1 MLVIFLSILHC
12 PMTRSD
18 ALPADSTANGTTSTT
33 PVCVENAVFR
43 TTNLW
48 NMVVQLALVIDLSV
62 HQVIRINLMVL

>member
-1 MLVIFLSILHC
+1 MVICSFILHC
-12 PMTRSD
+12 PMTKSN
-18 ALPADSTANGTTSTT
+18 ALLADSTANGTTSTT

-48 NMVVQLALVIDLSV
+48 SMVVQLALVIDLSV

>member
-1 MLVIFLSILHC
+1 MLVIFLFILHC

-33 PVCVENAVFR
+33 PGCVENAVFL

-48 NMVVQLALVIDLSV
+48 SMVVQLVLVIDLSV
-62 HQVIRINLMVL
+62 RQVTRINLMVL